1 MDDIYENVGYHNLHK
16 ERKLLSV
23 FDYMT
28 FDMLSKKKKT
38 KKLSHLFFIRI
49 QI

>member
-16 ERKLLSV
+16 EHKLLSV

-28 FDMLSKKKKT
+28 FDMLSKKKKQ
-38 KKLSHLFFIRI
+38 KKTVTFIFY
-49 QI
+49 